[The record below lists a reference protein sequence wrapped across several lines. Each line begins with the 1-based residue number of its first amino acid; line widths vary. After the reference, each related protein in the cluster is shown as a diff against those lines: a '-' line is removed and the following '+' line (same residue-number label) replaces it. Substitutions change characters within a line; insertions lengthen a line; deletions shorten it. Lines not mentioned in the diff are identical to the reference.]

1 MTFAAEEEERVWEE
15 EEEKEREDQSG
26 SGWLD
31 ASRRSK
37 KKEYVLSGWEK
48 NRQETVE
55 EEWESIGQRLDA
67 EVF

>member
-15 EEEKEREDQSG
+15 KERGDQSG

-55 EEWESIGQRLDA
+55 EEWKSIGQRLDA